1 MFTQQSDAGVRSM
14 NSCQRTGPAGA
25 PGRFS
30 LPAVRV
36 LLLAVVAVAWLAP
49 QDAAAQAP
57 RVINPLDD
65 LTLTI
70 GTGPHVVD
78 LRETYWG
85 APEECEAVSSDESIA
100 IAEVVGGYDL
110 LVTPVG
116 IGMARVT
123 ATASNE
129 DGSVQH
135 GFDVQVVHV
144 PPEAVGAFPDYEMRV
159 GDVLPLELSGAFS
172 GEALEY
178 TAASSDEE
186 SATVS
191 VSGSTASITAHKAGM
206 ATVTV
211 TATNTGGSAEQNV
224 MLRILDV
231 PPEAVGELPDL
242 TIRTIDDPTIIN
254 IGEAFTG
261 TALMFSGTSSA
272 EQHVDVSIDGY
283 MATITAVSPGT
294 ATVTLTAT
302 NSEGM
307 ASHVFMVTVKDD
319 RPKAVGMLPDLT
331 ITVGDDPVAVDV
343 SPAFTGTMLNFSAMS
358 SSEANATVSA
368 SGATVSVMAVAA
380 GMATVTVTA
389 MNSEGSADQ
398 SFVVTVEDVPPAA
411 AVALPDV
418 SLVTGGEPALVDAAG
433 AFSGTALV
441 FTASASGDAVS
452 VSVAGGHVSVAPL
465 VEGQATVTVTA
476 TNTAGQASQS
486 FTATVSTDAEESD
499 ALENT
504 LAAMARGMLASV
516 NSAIGGRFQA
526 ERMGAPASSASG
538 FAPGGAGLH
547 GTAGADRFGAWQQ
560 PGMAFGGAFPVGAHG
575 NVDYQAGLY
584 GADSFGYG
592 PAMRLGG
599 LQQLTGMSFAIPLNA
614 AGSGGAAWTPAAQW
628 TFWGHVDRQGFDG
641 DGFDGDLTS
650 FYIGA
655 DANFGDR
662 WLAGVALSHSS
673 GDADYKFSSAY
684 ASGTGE
690 LETSMVSVLPY
701 VRWSIDDMSEVWAI
715 AGAGWGDVDLDRSAT
730 AQEGEADLSM
740 WMLSAGGRRV
750 LASGDEWNFALTGDA
765 GIMEMQTDGGVGI
778 IDDMNVD
785 VGRVKL
791 AFEGERVISTE
802 GGNRFAVFG
811 QVGGRHDSGDGET
824 GSGVELMGG
833 VRYDSAGRIRVEAK
847 ARLLSLHSAGGY
859 DENGVS
865 LSAMVRPRADGTG
878 ASLAL
883 SSYLGVGMSANNASL
898 EQGYGYP
905 GRRMED
911 IGLET
916 DAWGMDA
923 RIGYALKVQRLSGL
937 LTPFASF
944 DMAGNDGHGVRM
956 GLRYD
961 LASRGGATMLNLE
974 FTGGQE
980 YDRWLRETN
989 NMVQLRGE
997 IRF

>member
-1 MFTQQSDAGVRSM
+1 MFTQQSHAGIRSM
-14 NSCQRTGPAGA
+14 SSCQRNGPAGA
-25 PGRFS
+25 LGRFALS
-30 LPAVRV
+30 AVRA
-36 LLLAVVAVAWLAP
+36 LLLAVVAVAWLVP

-57 RVINPLDD
+57 RIVNPLDD
-65 LTLTI
+65 LKLTI

-78 LRETYWG
+78 LRNTYWG
-85 APEECEAVSSDESIA
+85 SPDECEAVSSDETVA
-100 IAEVVGGYDL
+100 TAEVVGGYNL
-110 LVTPVG
+110 TVTPVG
-116 IGMARVT
+116 IGMARIT

-129 DGSVQH
+129 DGSVEH
-135 GFDVQVVHV
+135 GFDVEVVHV
-144 PPEAVGAFPDYEMRV
+144 PPEAVGEFPDYELRV

-178 TAASSDEE
+178 TASSSDEGL
-186 SATVS
+186 ATVS

-206 ATVTV
+206 ATITV
-211 TATNTGGSAEQNV
+211 TATNTGGSAEQKV
-224 MLRILDV
+224 VLQILDV
-231 PPEAVGELPDL
+231 PPEAVGELPD
-242 TIRTIDDPTIIN
+242 IIIVVDEDPASIN
-254 IGEAFTG
+254 LAEAFSG
-261 TALMFSGTSSA
+261 SALVFSGSSSDENLA
-272 EQHVDVSIDGY
+272 SVSIDGH
-283 MATITAVSPGT
+283 MATITAVDVGT
-294 ATVTLTAT
+294 ATVTLTAS
-302 NSEGM
+302 NSEGT
-307 ASHVFMVTVKDD
+307 ASHVFMVEVQDN
-319 RPKAVGMLPDLT
+319 RPMAVGMLADIT
-331 ITVGDDPVAVDV
+331 IRVGDDPVAVDV
-343 SPAFTGTMLNFSAMS
+343 SQAFTGTTLNFSAMS
-358 SSEANATVSA
+358 SSEGNATVSA
-368 SGATVSVMAVAA
+368 SGATVTVMAVAA

-389 MNSEGSADQ
+389 MNSRGSADQ

-411 AVALPDV
+411 AVALPDI
-418 SLVTGGEPALVDAAG
+418 SLVAGGEPALVDAAS

-486 FTATVSTDAEESD
+486 FTATVSTDAAESD

-504 LAAMARGMLASV
+504 LAAVARGMLASV

-547 GTAGADRFGAWQQ
+547 GAVGTDPLGAWSQ
-560 PGMAFGGAFPVGAHG
+560 PGMAFGGAFPANPHG
-575 NVDYQAGLY
+575 SMDYQAGTY
-584 GADSFGYG
+584 GANSFGHG
-592 PAMRLGG
+592 PAMRSGG
-599 LQQLTGMSFAIPLNA
+599 LQRLTGMSFAIPLNA
-614 AGSGGAAWTPAAQW
+614 AGSGGAAWTPAAEW
-628 TFWGHVDRQGFDG
+628 TFWGSVDRQGFDG

-690 LETSMVSVLPY
+690 LDTSMVSVLPY

-791 AFEGERVISTE
+791 AFEGERVISME
-802 GGNRFAVFG
+802 DGNRLAVFG

-865 LSAMVRPRADGTG
+865 LSAIVRPRADGTG

-883 SSYLGVGMSANNASL
+883 SSYLGTGMSANNASL

-905 GRRMED
+905 GRRLED
-911 IGLET
+911 LGLET

-923 RIGYALKVQRLSGL
+923 RIGYALKVRRLSGL

-944 DMAGNDGHGVRM
+944 DMAGNDGHGMRM

-961 LASRGGATMLNLE
+961 LATQGNSTMLNLE

-997 IRF
+997 LRF